1 MTKKVNIDIIA
12 KDKSKNALKSVR
24 SNLDSV
30 KKSVFNLKN
39 AFIGLGAGL
48 AIKSLVNTGK
58 SIENLQVRLKFLFG
72 TAEEGAKAFDEM
84 AKFAAKVPF
93 SLAEIQQGAG
103 VLSVVSKDADELA
116 HIMKITGNVAAV
128 TGLDFKTTSEQ
139 IQRALSAGISAADLF
154 REKGVK
160 SMLGFK
166 AGATVSIE
174 ETVEA
179 FERVFGAGGK
189 FDGATGELAKTFE
202 GTLSMIGDKIFNF
215 KRVLLEEGFFP
226 ELKKQ
231 FGDLNKFM
239 EENSEIL
246 DKFAKKVGRGLAIA
260 VEGVANALKLAK
272 DNANLLALVF
282 GTLVSLKVA
291 SIFMG
296 IATALNAMTVAMTG
310 FNIATRKNIIF
321 AGIAAFVTSMGYL
334 IHKFKEFKNEMNE
347 QNKIITDNTTTISEY
362 KKIIGDLQKT
372 LDALKESGKV
382 IDEHGNSLTTLQD
395 TIDLLTEEMKG
406 LEEVIKET
414 TGSTE
419 HLGQSLHGNFNTI
432 LKETTKSVK
441 EYKNALVDLMIEQ
454 ARLEDRQFG
463 MSASDYDAIE
473 KAQEASLQKRLRQY
487 KNHIIDM
494 GFEQDRMLDKQIGLS
509 VEELKAIE
517 SAEQKKVRLKEE
529 ASNQIFANTKDT
541 LRALSG
547 LNRTA
552 FEAFKR
558 LQIAEAIINAVGS
571 ASKAMNSGYPP
582 PFNFILAGTALAK
595 GMAMVAQIQS
605 TSYRQQGGMVKAG
618 QPYMVGEAGKELF
631 VPNQSGKIVPNHELG
646 QPVNVNFNI
655 TTVDASGFNQL
666 LNNSRGTIVNMI
678 NSAVNETGRQAIV

>member
-139 IQRALSAGISAADLF
+139 IQRSLSAGISAADLF

-226 ELKKQ
+226 DLKKQ

-454 ARLEDRQFG
+454 ARL
-463 MSASDYDAIE
+463 
-473 KAQEASLQKRLRQY
+473 
-487 KNHIIDM
+487 
-494 GFEQDRMLDKQIGLS
+494 
-509 VEELKAIE
+509 
-517 SAEQKKVRLKEE
+517 
-529 ASNQIFANTKDT
+529 
-541 LRALSG
+541 
-547 LNRTA
+547 
-552 FEAFKR
+552 
-558 LQIAEAIINAVGS
+558 
-571 ASKAMNSGYPP
+571 
-582 PFNFILAGTALAK
+582 
-595 GMAMVAQIQS
+595 
-605 TSYRQQGGMVKAG
+605 
-618 QPYMVGEAGKELF
+618 
-631 VPNQSGKIVPNHELG
+631 
-646 QPVNVNFNI
+646 
-655 TTVDASGFNQL
+655 
-666 LNNSRGTIVNMI
+666 
-678 NSAVNETGRQAIV
+678 